1 MAITHGST
9 MPAFVNAGGAG
20 SKPAP
25 AAQLNHG
32 GAVNAAPA
40 IDIDTAGGAGSVP
53 ALAGPI
59 DRRRRCACVV
69 ELLRRRRCA
78 RARTHF
84 RRRCACVVELLRR
97 RRCDRHRHRD
107 RRRRCACVVE

>member
-1 MAITHGST
+1 MAWVSCLCLMAITHGST

-59 DRRRRCACVV
+59 DRRRPSARPVRRAPDGV
-69 ELLRRRRCA
+69 LR
-78 RARTHF
+78 
-84 RRRCACVVELLRR
+84 
-97 RRCDRHRHRD
+97 
-107 RRRRCACVVE
+107 

>member
-1 MAITHGST
+1 MAITHGGT

-32 GAVNAAPA
+32 GAINAAPA

-53 ALAGPI
+53 ALAGPR
-59 DRRRRCACVV
+59 DYRRRCACVV
-69 ELLRRRRCA
+69 E
-78 RARTHF
+78 
-84 RRRCACVVELLRR
+84 
-97 RRCDRHRHRD
+97 
-107 RRRRCACVVE
+107 